1 MELAI
6 LGAFDRYNYGDLL
19 FPLILHK
26 FLPGTNIMHYGLS
39 EADFTEIGSVQAKP
53 FSEFF
58 NKYKNSNS
66 KNVII
71 VAGGSVVGTRAAILY
86 SFLKHT
92 PILNLCRY
100 ISKILHL
107 PNPAD
112 KIAQKKLNITWGNY
126 PFFPVKPNNKT
137 LLIYNA
143 VGDNFKGNLQE
154 IDGLKDADYLSVRNK
169 SLFDRL
175 KCFLDK
181 EKLALSPDSASV
193 ISSLWPKKS
202 LKNLMTPEAKSILT
216 DFKDGYI
223 IFQAKAKTKWHFRA
237 IRKQLNRLYHE
248 TKLPIV
254 LLSIGRA
261 CRHEDHIL
269 SERLSQKLSVPS
281 RTANVMGLHDIMG
294 LIAHSSMFIGTSL
307 HGNITAMSYAVPH
320 IGITPI
326 RKLDHY
332 LKHWDIEPVKTMGSV
347 KVSHLCDAALTVLQN
362 TDRNELQK
370 NAERLNLLSSENLKK
385 ISQLVQDYLNCSY

>member
-26 FLPGTNIMHYGLS
+26 FLPDTNIMHYGLS

-53 FSEFF
+53 FSEYF
-58 NKYKNSNS
+58 NRYKNSNS

-86 SFLKHT
+86 SFLKYT
-92 PILNLCRY
+92 PILNLCRN
-100 ISKILHL
+100 ICKVLHL

-112 KIAQKKLNITWGNY
+112 KIAQKKLNITWGDY
-126 PFFPVKPNNKT
+126 PFCPVKPNDKT

-143 VGDNFKGNLQE
+143 VGDNFKGSLQK

-193 ISSLWPKKS
+193 ISSLWPKES
-202 LKNLMTPEAKSILT
+202 LKNLMTAEAKSILT

-223 IFQAKAKTKWHFRA
+223 IFQAKSKTKWRFRA
-237 IRKQLNRLYHE
+237 IKKQLYRLYHE

-269 SERLSQKLSVPS
+269 SERLSQKLSAPS
-281 RTANVMGLHDIMG
+281 RTANVMDLHDIMG

-347 KVSHLCDAALTVLQN
+347 NVSDLCDAALKVLLD
-362 TDRNELQK
+362 TDKNLLLK
-370 NAERLNLLSSENLKK
+370 NAERLCLLSSENLQK
-385 ISQLVQDYLNCSY
+385 ISRLVQDYTD